1 MAREGGQG
9 PSIFAIPIDIFKW
22 ISLFAVI
29 NNFGLWKQSSQK
41 SWTRLNFLQKPWKI
55 RVNELI
61 FRTYNI
67 TKNYLKWLTLLK
79 KLFLRIFQG
88 FCPKV
93 SEDLFYRTPCIFVVN
108 RLCKV
113 FLRYSRIMLT
123 IRSIIKSF

>member
-1 MAREGGQG
+1 ME
-9 PSIFAIPIDIFKW
+9 
-22 ISLFAVI
+22 AVLPKVM
-29 NNFGLWKQSSQK
+29 NKVKL
-41 SWTRLNFLQKPWKI
+41 LQKPWKI
-55 RVNELI
+55 RMTE
-61 FRTYNI
+61 RTYNI

-108 RLCKV
+108 RLCTV

-123 IRSIIKSF
+123 IRSIIKS